1 MTNSTANIVHSIT
14 SMTPYEL
21 LLGVLAAGTNVD
33 GRMGTNGAPLRTVIP
48 HTSCLYTKTINFFF
62 VYLLPRKG
70 LDSWQYITTCSKTSY
85 IFDSLL
91 TTFRHMTI
99 QWKRTKTSKA
109 CHYANS
115 STRTKSTWK
124 LSLICGQIS
133 HSSHMPCGSLM
144 NRTFVFHCS
153 YR

>member
-1 MTNSTANIVHSIT
+1 MAIYGNAMTNSFAVFILNIHVLIPVHYFVLRSHLAHHNEYKLSVQIT
-14 SMTPYEL
+14 LYKL
-21 LLGVLAAGTNVD
+21 LLY
-33 GRMGTNGAPLRTVIP
+33 I
-48 HTSCLYTKTINFFF
+48 KTINFLC
-62 VYLLPRKG
+62 VPSSPQRA
-70 LDSWQYITTCSKTSY
+70 WQYITITTCSKTSY
-85 IFDSLL
+85 IFGSLM